1 MEQQV
6 GRVLGVLGGFYTV
19 KTEQGIVECRGR
31 GTLRRQGLSPVAGD
45 LVRVSVQEDQTGAL
59 EELLP
64 RKNALRRPPVAN
76 VDCLVLVV
84 SVTDPA
90 PNLPV
95 LDAMIAL
102 AEEQEIEPVIVL
114 NKTDLEDGDDLCELY
129 RKAGFSVFSV
139 SAATGEGMEALLP
152 SLAGKICVF
161 SGNSGVGKSSLL
173 NRLDPRLGLSTGETS
188 RKLGRGRHTT
198 RATVLYEREDGG
210 FFADTPGF
218 SSLELPRLTDVP
230 PENLPFCFR
239 EFLPYLGNCKFT
251 SCRHVSEK
259 GCAVCAAVE
268 AGEIAPSRHQSYCA
282 MLKELDVDRY

>member
-1 MEQQV
+1 MDKN

-19 KTEQGIVECRGR
+19 KTEDGTVECRGR
-31 GTLRRQGLSPVAGD
+31 GALRRQGISPLAGD
-45 LVRVSVQEDQTGAL
+45 MVRVSVQPDGTGAI
-59 EELLP
+59 EELLS

-76 VDCLVLVV
+76 VDRLVLVV
-84 SVTDPA
+84 SVTDPV

-95 LDAMIAL
+95 LDGMIAL
-102 AEEQEIEPVIVL
+102 AEEQEIEPIIVL
-114 NKTDLEDGDDLCELY
+114 NKSDLEDATSLHTLY
-129 RKAGFSVFSV
+129 ETAGFLTFTV
-139 SAATGEGMEALLP
+139 SAETGDGVEELKEALK
-152 SLAGKICVF
+152 GNICVF

-188 RKLGRGRHTT
+188 QKLGRGRHTT

-218 SSLELPRLTDVP
+218 SSLELLKLTDVS

-239 EFLPYLGNCKFT
+239 EFLPYLGKCKFA

-259 GCAVCAAVE
+259 GCAVCEAVA
-268 AGEIAPSRHQSYCA
+268 AGEIASSRHQSYCA
-282 MLKELDVDRY
+282 MLKEIDVEKY

>member
-1 MEQQV
+1 MEKN
-6 GRVLGVLGGFYTV
+6 GRVLSVLGGFYTV
-19 KTEQGIVECRGR
+19 KTDTGTVECRGR
-31 GTLRRQGLSPVAGD
+31 GSLRKQGVSPLAGD
-45 LVRVSVQEDQTGAL
+45 LVRVSVQEDGTGAI
-59 EELLP
+59 EALLD

-76 VDCLVLVV
+76 VDCLVLVS
-84 SVTDPA
+84 SVTDPV

-102 AEEQEIEPVIVL
+102 AEEQEIEPIVVF
-114 NKTDLEDGDDLCELY
+114 NKSDLEDATALHALY
-129 RKAGFSVFSV
+129 AQAGFSTFTV
-139 SAATGEGMEALLP
+139 SAETGDGVDDLKAVL
-152 SLAGKICVF
+152 SGKICVF

-218 SSLELPRLTDVP
+218 SSLELPRLTAIDP
-230 PENLPFCFR
+230 DNLPFCFR
-239 EFLPYLGNCKFT
+239 EFLPYLGKCKFA

-259 GCAVCAAVE
+259 GCAVCAAVN
-268 AGEIAPSRHQSYCA
+268 AGEIAASRHQSYCA
-282 MLKELDVDRY
+282 MRKEIDVEKY

>member
-1 MEQQV
+1 MEKN

-19 KTEQGIVECRGR
+19 RTDEGTVECRGR
-31 GTLRRQGLSPVAGD
+31 GSLRKQGVSPLAGD
-45 LVRVSVQEDQTGAL
+45 LVRVTVQEDGTGAI
-59 EELLP
+59 EELLA

-76 VDCLVLVV
+76 VDCLVLVS

-102 AEEQEIEPVIVL
+102 AEEQEIEPIIVF
-114 NKTDLEDGDDLCELY
+114 NKSDLEDAAALHALY
-129 RKAGFSVFSV
+129 EQAGFRTFTV
-139 SAATGEGMEALLP
+139 SAETGDGVETLKTAL
-152 SLAGKICVF
+152 SGKICVF

-218 SSLELPRLTDVP
+218 SSLELPRLTDIDP
-230 PENLPFCFR
+230 DNLPFCFR
-239 EFLPYLGNCKFT
+239 EFLPYLGKCKFA
-251 SCRHVSEK
+251 SCHHVSEK
-259 GCAVCAAVE
+259 GCAVCEAVA
-268 AGEIAPSRHQSYCA
+268 AGEIASSRHQSYCA
-282 MLKELDVDRY
+282 MRKEIDVEKY

>member
-1 MEQQV
+1 MEKN

-19 KTEQGIVECRGR
+19 KTEDETVECRGR
-31 GTLRRQGLSPVAGD
+31 GSLRKQGVSPLAGD
-45 LVRVSVQEDQTGAL
+45 LVRVTAQEDGTGAI

-76 VDCLVLVV
+76 VDYLVLVS

-102 AEEQEIEPVIVL
+102 AEEQEIEPIIVF
-114 NKTDLEDGDDLCELY
+114 NKSDLEDASDLHTLY
-129 RKAGFSVFSV
+129 EKAGFLTFTV
-139 SAATGEGMEALLP
+139 SAQTGEGIEELKNALK
-152 SLAGKICVF
+152 GNICVF

-218 SSLELPRLTDVP
+218 SSLELERLTDVS

-239 EFLPYLGNCKFT
+239 EFLPHLGKCKFT
-251 SCRHVSEK
+251 TCRHVSEK

-268 AGEIAPSRHQSYCA
+268 TGEIAPSRHQSYCA
-282 MLKELDVDRY
+282 MLKEIDVEKY